1 MMATQSTTAFALG
14 VLALAPGRANIDSRT
29 GGGGS
34 SSSGRGLG
42 LVDAFVGQP
51 TTIRA
56 GRGGSAEF
64 FARRSGLHRCVG
76 APCEKLNR
84 AAFSSPLTTMTLKS
98 GPRPTSGG
106 ASGSSSRSG
115 RDGVK
120 PRVTRTTGFGNS
132 AEDFKYVAD
141 IKGGVVGFLEA
152 MDQSLS
158 GELVTVVTYMPWCR
172 SCHHLRHRLR
182 VLAEAHALAG
192 SGAMFYEIDLNANPE
207 VHKMLD
213 IHATPTVLL
222 YCSGQLVDEFT
233 CAGDSGPRVMLKHI
247 EEQVG
252 SIPDPWHRIRSG
264 PSPESPTPGTTSSV
278 PATEDDA

>member
-14 VLALAPGRANIDSRT
+14 VLALAPGGANIDSRT

-34 SSSGRGLG
+34 SSSRGVG

-56 GRGGSAEF
+56 GDGGSAEF
-64 FARRSGLHRCVG
+64 SARRSGLHRCVG
-76 APCEKLNR
+76 PPCEKL
-84 AAFSSPLTTMTLKS
+84 
-98 GPRPTSGG
+98 GG

-158 GELVTVVTYMPWCR
+158 GEL
-172 SCHHLRHRLR
+172 LRHRLR

-278 PATEDDA
+278 SATEDDA

>member
-1 MMATQSTTAFALG
+1 TAFALG
-14 VLALAPGRANIDSRT
+14 VLCPRKPTSTAGPVVAGN
-29 GGGGS
+29 GS
-34 SSSGRGLG
+34 NGRGVG

-56 GRGGSAEF
+56 GRRGSAEF
-64 FARRSGLHRCVG
+64 SANAGLHRCVG
-76 APCEKLNR
+76 QTCEKLNR
-84 AAFSSPLTTMTLKS
+84 AAFSSPLTMMTLKS

-120 PRVTRTTGFGNS
+120 PRITRTTGFGNS